1 MGFVTPAALLL
12 AGYRELLLLW
22 VNMLSRGGGGVR
34 GRGKTTYRFTFA
46 IFSLKEKIS

>member
-22 VNMLSRGGGGVR
+22 VNMLSRGGGVR